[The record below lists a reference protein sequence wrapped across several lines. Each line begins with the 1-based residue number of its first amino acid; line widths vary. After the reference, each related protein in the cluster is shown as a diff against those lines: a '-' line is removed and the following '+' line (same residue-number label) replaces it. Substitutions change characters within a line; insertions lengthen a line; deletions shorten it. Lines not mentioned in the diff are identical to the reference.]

1 MKQLRHELRY
11 DGATPEQVYTM
22 LATPEFR
29 EAVCEFQHFPRRTV
43 TIDATGQGMSVTVD
57 QYRSADRVPAFA
69 RKLVGPEINI
79 VQKEQ
84 WTSHSA
90 ADLTIVIPGKPGDMS
105 GTVTL
110 AEVNGGTVETVE
122 VNIVVSIPLI
132 GSKAEEMISGLLQ
145 KALKAENHVGRDWLA
160 PH

>member
-1 MKQLRHELRY
+1 MRQLRHELRY
-11 DGATPEQVYTM
+11 DDATPEQVYTM

-43 TIDATGQGMSVTVD
+43 TIDVAGRGMSVKVD

-69 RKLVGPEINI
+69 RKLLGPEINI
-79 VQKEQ
+79 VQEEQ

-90 ADLTIVIPGKPGDMS
+90 ADLTIVIPGKPGDMR

-110 AEVNGGTVETVE
+110 AEVDGGTVETVE
-122 VNIVVSIPLI
+122 VTIVVSIPLI
-132 GSKAEEMISGLLQ
+132 GGKAEELVSGLIQ
-145 KALKAENHVGRDWLA
+145 KALKAEGHVGREWLA
-160 PH
+160 QR